1 MMPRVCL
8 PTQTTVFGLTGM
20 SPDYCLVVVGANM
33 GVSRMTKEH
42 IGIASALHLPMIVVV
57 TKTDLAPKKVFR
69 STMNALT
76 RALKA
81 ARKMPYVMHHARHC
95 LAPGVP
101 LALTTSTCL
110 STRPFY
116 RFLVRTGADVPT
128 AVEAISAE
136 RIAPVMCVSNVT
148 GEGLDNVRSV
158 LRSVP
163 SRAARE
169 AVKNEEK
176 RAKREAKEA
185 KKAAKAAA
193 KAAKRAAE
201 AAAAKAAAGD
211 TSASSSAPDAATVD
225 GADAAT
231 TTTAAAAVAGGGG
244 GAGGAAGATA
254 VSDKAA
260 SSAPAPA
267 PATSAAAAKAEGDGG
282 EMTIDSVFQVPG
294 VGCVVA
300 GMVLRGTIKIGST
313 MMLGPSSTG
322 EFQPVTVRSI
332 HVKQAKAAQRAAHT
346 STTCHIAHVPC
357 SLLLVTPP
365 TRCTTR
371 TWRRL

>member
-1 MMPRVCL
+1 
-8 PTQTTVFGLTGM
+8 M
-20 SPDYCLVVVGANM
+20 SVYPP
-33 GVSRMTKEH
+33 
-42 IGIASALHLPMIVVV
+42 LH
-57 TKTDLAPKKVFR
+57 
-69 STMNALT
+69 
-76 RALKA
+76 
-81 ARKMPYVMHHARHC
+81 
-95 LAPGVP
+95 
-101 LALTTSTCL
+101 
-110 STRPFY
+110 

-193 KAAKRAAE
+193 KAAKKAAE

-231 TTTAAAAVAGGGG
+231 TATAAAAVAGGGG

-267 PATSAAAAKAEGDGG
+267 PAPATGAKAEGDGG

-346 STTCHIAHVPC
+346 STTCRIAHVRC